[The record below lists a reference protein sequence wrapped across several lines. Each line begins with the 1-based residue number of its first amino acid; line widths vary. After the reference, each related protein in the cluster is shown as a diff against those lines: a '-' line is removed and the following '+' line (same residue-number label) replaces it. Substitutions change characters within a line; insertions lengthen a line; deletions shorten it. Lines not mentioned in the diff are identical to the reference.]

1 MTILRTAFALTCLI
15 ALTASS
21 PSSSDN
27 KAPPASEAP
36 ALRTTP
42 LVAQTPTAQTATLSP
57 PTEAEVMEAAAKKLF
72 PSGCSSDT
80 RILVKP
86 GDERARGKGFRCG
99 TPEAG
104 DIMEI
109 QVKVLSKA
117 DQGNNQ
123 WKVDV
128 EATPMPLI
136 SQADLTPEQ
145 SMAFGMSM
153 QGAFDGPTGSE
164 FFKKGVPLPTKRA
177 SLTLENKGF
186 GWYAAN

>member
-1 MTILRTAFALTCLI
+1 MTILRTTFALVCLI
-15 ALTASS
+15 AVTACS
-21 PSSSDN
+21 PSGSDN
-27 KAPPASEAP
+27 KATPASEAP

-42 LVAQTPTAQTATLSP
+42 LAAQSPTTQTATLSP

-72 PSGCSSDT
+72 PSGCNSDT
-80 RILVKP
+80 RMLVKP

-128 EATPMPLI
+128 EATPMPLM
-136 SQADLTPEQ
+136 SQADLRPEQ
-145 SMAFGMSM
+145 AMAFGSTT
-153 QGAFDGPTGSE
+153 QGAFDSPTGSE
-164 FFKKGVPLPTKRA
+164 FFKKGVPLPAKRA

>member
-1 MTILRTAFALTCLI
+1 MNILRTTFALVCLI
-15 ALTASS
+15 AVTACS
-21 PSSSDN
+21 PSGSDN
-27 KAPPASEAP
+27 KAAPASEAP

-42 LVAQTPTAQTATLSP
+42 LVAQSPAAQAATLSP

-72 PSGCSSDT
+72 PFSGCNSDPRMT
-80 RILVKP
+80 VKP
-86 GDERARGKGFRCG
+86 GDERGKGFRCG
-99 TPEAG
+99 DPQAG

-153 QGAFDGPTGSE
+153 QGAFEGPTGSE